1 MSNERVAKRSAA
13 GSPRESYFS
22 DIRTFLTAECLLMLT
37 QGISGA
43 YLVSILTTLERRFDL
58 HSTELGVIASSFE
71 IGNLMI
77 ILLVSYFGGKGH
89 RPRLIGCGG
98 IIMAIGS
105 LFCALP
111 EFLSHQYKYKQVD
124 TSALKDTCITN
135 LSLEETQIEMEK
147 NLKTCAETETTN
159 MMYVLVI
166 VAQVIIGAGATP
178 IQPLGVSYIDDHVR
192 KRDSSLYIGVL
203 FTTMLFGPA
212 FGFMLGSLFTTI
224 YVDAIFIDTE
234 KLDITPDDPRW
245 IGAWWAGF
253 LLCAGL
259 LFFSSL
265 FMFGFP
271 QAMPKKHDSL
281 SKSSQQPMLPR
292 KGHKD
297 QQKLAADANKNTDDK
312 KKSEATCGEYLKA
325 IPQVTKQLLMNPVF
339 TCVVL
344 SACMEV
350 AAISGFAAFL
360 GKYLE
365 RQFGLSASYANQ
377 FIGVTAVP
385 CVCLGI
391 FLGGFVLKKMS
402 LTPLGAIKM
411 TMTVNMLSTIT
422 YTMLLFLGCET
433 GPFAGA
439 TVAYKNSTFD
449 ELRRDLTVSCNEHC
463 RCSKET
469 LNPVCGADGITYL
482 SPCFAG
488 CTNKNLTNCACV
500 NTGFIQNATAVPG
513 QCPRTNC
520 EFAFPAFFA
529 VVCVGSLLGAMAQ
542 TPSVMILIRSVNPE
556 YKSYAL
562 GVQFLMLRLLGFIPP
577 PLIFGAA
584 IDSTCLVWSET
595 CNKSGACALY
605 DNTSY
610 RYLYVSIAIGLKAIA
625 FILYTTTWH
634 YIKRHSKKY
643 VQGDEDS
650 VGRMTT
656 SDLFTS
662 TLTLDAATGDSNK
675 SSGRTT
681 LIYHLGDNE
690 LCENIES
697 VL

>member
-1 MSNERVAKRSAA
+1 MHSGQPDPSGPGA
-13 GSPRESYFS
+13 GTGPSCFA
-22 DIRTFLTAECLLMLT
+22 DIRTFLVAECLLMLI

-58 HSTELGVIASSFE
+58 QSTELGVIASSFE

-111 EFLSHQYKYKQVD
+111 EFLSHQYQYKKVD
-124 TSALKDTCITN
+124 TSVLKDTCSAN
-135 LSLEETQIEMEK
+135 LSLEEVQMSIEK
-147 NLKTCAETETTN
+147 NLKSCAETETTN

-224 YVDAIFIDTE
+224 YVDAIFIDVT
-234 KLDITPDDPRW
+234 KLDITQDDPRW

-271 QAMPKKHDSL
+271 QAMPKRQHTL
-281 SKSSQQPMLPR
+281 SKSVQQPMLPN
-292 KGHKD
+292 KS
-297 QQKLAADANKNTDDK
+297 QKEQPKPREGVLS
-312 KKSEATCGEYLKA
+312 KSCEKLQ
-325 IPQVTKQLLMNPVF
+325 ILTKQLLTNPVF

-411 TMTVNMLSTIT
+411 TMTVNLLSTTT
-422 YTMLLFLGCET
+422 YVLLLFLGCDT
-433 GPFAGA
+433 GPVAGA
-439 TVAYKNSTFD
+439 TIGYMNGN
-449 ELRRDLTVSCNEHC
+449 LTVQCNEDC
-463 RCSKET
+463 GCTKNT
-469 LNPVCGADGITYL
+469 FNPVCGSDGITYL

-488 CTNKNLTNCACV
+488 CTDKVRKSSMVTLSNCACIS
-500 NTGFIQNATAVPG
+500 TEFGQNATAVAG
-513 QCPRTNC
+513 RCPRTNC
-520 EFAFPAFFA
+520 ELTFPAFFA
-529 VVCVGSLLGAMAQ
+529 VVCVGSLIGAMAQ
-542 TPSVMILIRSVNPE
+542 TAFQGNRTQP
-556 YKSYAL
+556 ATC
-562 GVQFLMLRLLGFIPP
+562 FIPP

-595 CNKSGACALY
+595 CNKSGACAVY
-605 DNTSY
+605 DNDSY
-610 RYLYVSIAIGLKAIA
+610 RYLYVSIAIGLKTIA
-625 FILYTTTWH
+625 FILYTMTWH
-634 YIKRHSKKY
+634 CIKTHSKRY
-643 VQGDEDS
+643 IQGDGDT

-656 SDLFTS
+656 SDLFAS
-662 TLTLDAATGDSNK
+662 TLTLDAAAADTSK
-675 SSGRTT
+675 PTGRTT
-681 LIYHLGDNE
+681 FIYHLGENE
-690 LCENIES
+690 MCENMES

>member
-1 MSNERVAKRSAA
+1 
-13 GSPRESYFS
+13 
-22 DIRTFLTAECLLMLT
+22 MLI

-58 HSTELGVIASSFE
+58 QSTELGVIASSFE

-111 EFLSHQYKYKQVD
+111 EFLSHQYQYKKVD
-124 TSALKDTCITN
+124 TSVLKDTCSAN
-135 LSLEETQIEMEK
+135 LSLEEVQMSIEK
-147 NLKTCAETETTN
+147 NLKSCAETETTN

-224 YVDAIFIDTE
+224 YVDAIFIDVT
-234 KLDITPDDPRW
+234 KLDITQDDPRW

-271 QAMPKKHDSL
+271 QAMPKRQHTL
-281 SKSSQQPMLPR
+281 SKSVQQPMLPN
-292 KGHKD
+292 KS
-297 QQKLAADANKNTDDK
+297 QKEQPKPAPDDK
-312 KKSEATCGEYLKA
+312 TKKECKQTSEATCTQYLRG
-325 IPQVTKQLLMNPVF
+325 IPQVTKQLLTNPVF

-411 TMTVNMLSTIT
+411 TMTVNLLSTTT
-422 YTMLLFLGCET
+422 YVLLLFLGCDT
-433 GPFAGA
+433 GPVAGA
-439 TVAYKNSTFD
+439 TIGYMNGSFD
-449 ELRRDLTVSCNEHC
+449 GLKRNLTVQCNEDC
-463 RCSKET
+463 GCTKNT
-469 LNPVCGADGITYL
+469 FNPVCGSDGITYL

-488 CTNKNLTNCACV
+488 CTDKTLSNCACIS
-500 NTGFIQNATAVPG
+500 TEFGQNATAVAG
-513 QCPRTNC
+513 RCPRTNC
-520 EFAFPAFFA
+520 ELTFPAFFA
-529 VVCVGSLLGAMAQ
+529 VVCVGSLIGAMAQ

-556 YKSYAL
+556 NKSYAL

-595 CNKSGACALY
+595 CNKSGACAVY
-605 DNTSY
+605 DNDSY
-610 RYLYVSIAIGLKAIA
+610 RYLYA
-625 FILYTTTWH
+625 
-634 YIKRHSKKY
+634 
-643 VQGDEDS
+643 
-650 VGRMTT
+650 TT
-656 SDLFTS
+656 S
-662 TLTLDAATGDSNK
+662 K
-675 SSGRTT
+675 
-681 LIYHLGDNE
+681 H
-690 LCENIES
+690 LCE
-697 VL
+697 

>member
-1 MSNERVAKRSAA
+1 MSSQMDGRQPVAA
-13 GSPRESYFS
+13 SPRQSHFS
-22 DIRTFLTAECLLMLT
+22 DIRTFLIAECLLMLT

-111 EFLSHQYKYKQVD
+111 EFLSHQYQYKQVD
-124 TSALKDTCITN
+124 TSALKDTCMTN
-135 LSLEETQIEMEK
+135 LSLEEQQSAIKK

-224 YVDAIFIDTE
+224 YVDAIFIDTA

-259 LFFSSL
+259 LFLSSL

-271 QAMPKKHDSL
+271 QAMPKKHHTL
-281 SKSSQQPMLPR
+281 SKSSQQPMLPG
-292 KGHKD
+292 KGNKD
-297 QQKLAADANKNTDDK
+297 QSKLTTEENKKECKQT
-312 KKSEATCGEYLKA
+312 SEATCTEYLKA

-344 SACMEV
+344 AACMEV

-365 RQFGLSASYANQ
+365 SQFGLSASYANQ

-411 TMTVNMLSTIT
+411 TMTVNMLSTAT
-422 YTMLLFLGCET
+422 YVMLLFLGCET
-433 GPFAGA
+433 GPVAGA
-439 TVAYKNSTFD
+439 TVAYMNGSFNG
-449 ELRRDLTVSCNEHC
+449 LQRNLTVPCNEDC
-463 RCSKET
+463 GCTKET
-469 LNPVCGADGITYL
+469 FNPVCGSDGITYL

-488 CTNKNLTNCACV
+488 CTDKNLTSCACI
-500 NTGFIQNATAVPG
+500 NTEFTQNATATSG
-513 QCPRTNC
+513 RCPRTNC
-520 EFAFPAFFA
+520 GNAFPAFFA
-529 VVCVGSLLGAMAQ
+529 VVCIGSLIGAMAQ

-584 IDSTCLVWSET
+584 IDSTCLIWSET

-605 DNTSY
+605 DNNSY
-610 RYLYVSIAIGLKAIA
+610 RYLYVSIAIGMKTIA

-634 YIKRHSKKY
+634 YIKGHSKTY
-643 VQGDEDS
+643 IQGDEDS

-656 SDLFTS
+656 SDLFAS
-662 TLTLDAATGDSNK
+662 TLTLEAAAADSSK
-675 SSGRTT
+675 SAGRTT
-681 LIYHLGDNE
+681 FIYHLGENE
-690 LCENIES
+690 MCENIES

>member
-1 MSNERVAKRSAA
+1 MSSQKDGRRSAA
-13 GSPRESYFS
+13 GSPRESCFS
-22 DIRTFLTAECLLMLT
+22 DIRTFLIAECLLMLT

-111 EFLSHQYKYKQVD
+111 EFLSHQYQYKQVD
-124 TSALKDTCITN
+124 ISVVKDTCMAN
-135 LSLEETQIEMEK
+135 LSMEEEQMAMEK
-147 NLKTCAETETTN
+147 NLKTCAETEKTN

-224 YVDAIFIDTE
+224 YVDAIFIDTA
-234 KLDITPDDPRW
+234 KLNITPDDPQW

-271 QAMPKKHDSL
+271 QAMPKKHHTL
-281 SKSSQQPMLPR
+281 SKSSQQPMLPS

-297 QQKLAADANKNTDDK
+297 QSKLGTDDNK
-312 KKSEATCGEYLKA
+312 KKECKQTSEATCTEYLRA

-411 TMTVNMLSTIT
+411 TMTVNMLSTAT
-422 YTMLLFLGCET
+422 YVMLLFLGCET
-433 GPFAGA
+433 GPVAGT
-439 TVAYKNSTFD
+439 TVAYMNGSFD
-449 ELRRDLTVSCNEHC
+449 GFKRNLTVPCNEDC
-463 RCSKET
+463 GCTKKNF
-469 LNPVCGADGITYL
+469 NPVCGSDGITYL
-482 SPCFAG
+482 SACFAG
-488 CTNKNLTNCACV
+488 CTDKNLTNCACI
-500 NTGFIQNATAVPG
+500 NTEFALNATAVSG
-513 QCPRTNC
+513 RCPRTSC
-520 EFAFPAFFA
+520 EHAFPAFFA
-529 VVCVGSLLGAMAQ
+529 VVCVGSLIGAMAQ

-605 DNTSY
+605 DNDSY
-610 RYLYVSIAIGLKAIA
+610 RYLYVSIAIGLKTIA

-634 YIKRHSKKY
+634 YIKSHSKKY
-643 VQGDEDS
+643 IQGDEDS
-650 VGRMTT
+650 IGRMTT
-656 SDLFTS
+656 SDLFAS
-662 TLTLDAATGDSNK
+662 TLTLDAAAADSNK
-675 SSGRTT
+675 SAGRTT
-681 LIYHLGDNE
+681 FIYHLGENE
-690 LCENIES
+690 MCENIES

>member
-1 MSNERVAKRSAA
+1 MSNQMDDRRSVAAN
-13 GSPRESYFS
+13 PRRSYFS
-22 DIRTFLTAECLLMLT
+22 DIRTFLIAECLLMLT

-111 EFLSHQYKYKQVD
+111 EFLSHQYQYKQVD
-124 TSALKDTCITN
+124 TSVLKDTCMAN
-135 LSLEETQIEMEK
+135 LSLEEEQLAIEK

-192 KRDSSLYIGVL
+192 KRDSSLYI
-203 FTTMLFGPA
+203 
-212 FGFMLGSLFTTI
+212 
-224 YVDAIFIDTE
+224 
-234 KLDITPDDPRW
+234 
-245 IGAWWAGF
+245 
-253 LLCAGL
+253 
-259 LFFSSL
+259 
-265 FMFGFP
+265 
-271 QAMPKKHDSL
+271 
-281 SKSSQQPMLPR
+281 
-292 KGHKD
+292 
-297 QQKLAADANKNTDDK
+297 
-312 KKSEATCGEYLKA
+312 A

-344 SACMEV
+344 AACMEV

-365 RQFGLSASYANQ
+365 SQFGLSASYANQ

-391 FLGGFVLKKMS
+391 FLGGFMLKKMS

-411 TMTVNMLSTIT
+411 TMTVNMLSTAT
-422 YTMLLFLGCET
+422 YVMLLFLGCET
-433 GPFAGA
+433 GPVAGA
-439 TVAYKNSTFD
+439 TITYMNGSFTGFQ
-449 ELRRDLTVSCNEHC
+449 RNLTVPCNENC
-463 RCSKET
+463 GCTKET
-469 LNPVCGADGITYL
+469 FNPVCGSDGITYL

-488 CTNKNLTNCACV
+488 CTDKNLTNCACI
-500 NTGFIQNATAVPG
+500 NTEFAQNATAMSG
-513 QCPRTNC
+513 RCPRTNC
-520 EFAFPAFFA
+520 GNAFPAFFA
-529 VVCVGSLLGAMAQ
+529 VVCIGSLIGAMAQ

-584 IDSTCLVWSET
+584 IDSTCLIWSET
-595 CNKSGACALY
+595 CNRSGACALY
-605 DNTSY
+605 DNDSY
-610 RYLYVSIAIGLKAIA
+610 RYLYVSIAIGMKTIA

-634 YIKRHSKKY
+634 YIKSHSKKY
-643 VQGDEDS
+643 IQGDEDS
-650 VGRMTT
+650 VGHMTA
-656 SDLFTS
+656 SDLFAS
-662 TLTLDAATGDSNK
+662 TLTLDAAATDSNK
-675 SSGRTT
+675 STGRTT
-681 LIYHLGDNE
+681 FIYHLEENE
-690 LCENIES
+690 MCENIES